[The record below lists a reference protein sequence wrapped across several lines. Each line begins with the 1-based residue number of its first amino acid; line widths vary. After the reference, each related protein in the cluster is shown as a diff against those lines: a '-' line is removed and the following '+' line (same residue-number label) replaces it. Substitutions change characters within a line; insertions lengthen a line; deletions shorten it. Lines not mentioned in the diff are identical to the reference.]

1 MNLTD
6 LLLIVALIVFVLA
19 AIGWGYKKIDLIAIG
34 LAIFVLTQFINSL
47 GSLSLSVILLIL
59 AFIAFVLA
67 AVGWKYK
74 KVGLIGIGLALWVA
88 SILIHLIIK

>member
-34 LAIFVLTQFINSL
+34 LALFVLTQFINSL
-47 GSLSLSVILLIL
+47 GSLS
-59 AFIAFVLA
+59 
-67 AVGWKYK
+67 
-74 KVGLIGIGLALWVA
+74 
-88 SILIHLIIK
+88 